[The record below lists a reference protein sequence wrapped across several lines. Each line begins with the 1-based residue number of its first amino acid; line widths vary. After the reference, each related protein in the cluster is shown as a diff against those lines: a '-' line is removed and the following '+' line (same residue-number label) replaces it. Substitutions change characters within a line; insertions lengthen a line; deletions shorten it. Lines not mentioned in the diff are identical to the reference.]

1 MREHLP
7 VALATTIAILASLQP
22 ASAQDT
28 AELEPETPPTV
39 ALGVWRDPA
48 TQARRLELARIEMR
62 VAERVRAQQPAA
74 ALELL
79 EGVAAANLAA
89 DEDSLIR
96 LIGTTA
102 TLAPASPDVGWLYAG
117 IPLVCAG
124 GVALIVS
131 GYVDGF
137 GAGDDWSLLTAY
149 GLGGAVF
156 VTGVALLIVG
166 LVEHTFDAERRAFL
180 GRRRDVLRA
189 FRDARRALRAEW

>member
-7 VALATTIAILASLQP
+7 IALATAFAILAAQQP
-22 ASAQDT
+22 ASAQDPDAT
-28 AELEPETPPTV
+28 DPTPPTV

-62 VAERVRAQQPAA
+62 IAELVRAQQPAA
-74 ALELL
+74 ALDLL
-79 EGVAAANLAA
+79 EGVASANLAE
-89 DEDSLIR
+89 DEHSLVR

-102 TLAPASPDVGWLYAG
+102 TLAPASPEVGWLYAG
-117 IPLVCAG
+117 IPLVCVG
-124 GVALIVS
+124 GVAVIVS

-137 GAGDDWSLLTAY
+137 GAGDDWSLSTAY